1 MDKGSRWQPSV
12 SIRARSVMACA
23 SGDGRARHRKTWPSR
38 PILLIR
44 GVLPTHR
51 SLALARLDIFCGIL
65 IEASPSPMGG

>member
-1 MDKGSRWQPSV
+1 MDEGSRWQPSV

-23 SGDGRARHRKTWPSR
+23 SGDGRAWHRKTWLSR

-51 SLALARLDIFCGIL
+51 SLAPAMLDIFCGIL
-65 IEASPSPMGG
+65 IEAYPSPKAG